1 MAAPTPP
8 GYIIEGSNTS
18 VMFVSGYQAVLGWH
32 NAEYVIGWKKVMK
45 MILCIFETNTNMKTI
60 QTMLHQLL
68 LSWAKDNWMG
78 RGKEVP
84 VMLAITEEEFLP
96 LDIKQIKINFND
108 ELSTVLRFYVKRRMI
123 KKKSRSLK
131 ELTLT
136 NLSFLVNKPEST
148 ECLELP
154 YNLAEDLKDEI
165 ENCWK
170 SRHILDN
177 MIRRDRTKVFSNC
190 DRSHAWKAKYFE

>member
-8 GYIIEGSNTS
+8 GYIIEGSSTS
-18 VMFVSGYQAVLGWH
+18 VMFVSGFQAVLGWH

-45 MILCIFETNTNMKTI
+45 MILCIFETYTNMKTI
-60 QTMLHQLL
+60 QKMLHQLL
-68 LSWAKDNWMG
+68 LSWAKNNWMG
-78 RGKEVP
+78 RGKDVP
-84 VMLAITEEEFLP
+84 VVLAITEEEFLP

-108 ELSTVLRFYVKRRMI
+108 ELSTVVRFYVRRRLI
-123 KKKSRSLK
+123 KKKSKSLK

-148 ECLELP
+148 ESLELP
-154 YNLAEDLKDEI
+154 HALAEDLKDEI

-177 MIRRDRTKVFSNC
+177 MTRRERTKVFNNS
-190 DRSHAWKAKYFE
+190 DRSHAWKAKYFD